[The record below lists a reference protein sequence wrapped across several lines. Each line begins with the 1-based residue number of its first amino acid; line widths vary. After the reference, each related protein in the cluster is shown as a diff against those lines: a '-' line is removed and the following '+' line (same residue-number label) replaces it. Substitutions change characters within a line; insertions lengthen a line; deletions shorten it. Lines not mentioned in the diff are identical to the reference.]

1 MASTSVQ
8 GITSSSSSP
17 PLYKYDVFLSFRG
30 KDTRNNFTSHLQ
42 TNLAQRG
49 IDAYMDDRELER
61 GKTIEPALWKAIE
74 ESRFSVIIF
83 SRDYAS
89 SPWCLDELVKIVQG
103 MKEMGHTVLPVFYD
117 VDPSETYE
125 KAFVEHEQN
134 FKENLEK
141 VQIWKDC
148 LSTVTNLSGWDIRN
162 RNESESIKII
172 AEYISYKL
180 SVTLPTISKKLVGI
194 DSRVEVLNGYIGE
207 EVGEAIFI
215 GICGMGGI
223 GKTTVSRVLY
233 DRIRWQFEGS
243 CFLAN
248 VREVFA
254 EKDGPRRL
262 QEQLL
267 SEILMERASVW
278 DSSRGI
284 EMIKRRLRLK
294 KILLILDDVDDKKQL
309 EFLAAEPGWFGPRSR
324 IIITSRDKNVFTGND
339 DTKIYE
345 AEKLNDDDALMLFS
359 QKAFKN
365 DQPAEDFVELS
376 KQVVGYANGLPLAL
390 EVIGSFLY
398 GRSIPEWRGA
408 INRMHEIPDC
418 KIMDVLRI
426 SFDGLHESDQKI
438 FLDIAC
444 FLKGFKKD
452 RITRILDSCGFNA
465 GIGIP
470 VLIERSLISV
480 YGDQVWMHNLL
491 QIMGKEIVRCE
502 DPKEPG
508 KRSRLWTYED
518 VSLALMDNTGKE
530 KIEAIF
536 LDMPGIKEAQWNMK
550 AFSKMSRLRLLKI
563 DNVQLSEGPED
574 LSKELRFLEWHS
586 YPSKSLPA
594 GLQVDGLVELHM
606 ANSSIE
612 QLWYGCKSA
621 VNLKVINLSNSLN
634 LSKTPDLTGIPNLSS
649 LILEGCTSLSEVHPS
664 LGRHKNLQYV
674 NLVNCKSFRILPS
687 NLEMESLKVFT
698 LDGCTKL
705 EKFPDIVG
713 NMNCLMELC
722 LDGTGIAEL
731 SSSIHHLIG
740 LEVLS
745 MNNCKNLESIPSSIG
760 CLKSLKKLDLSGCS
774 ELKNIPENLGKVES
788 LEEFDVSGTSIRQ
801 PPASIFLLK
810 SLKVLSFD
818 GCKRI
823 AVNPT
828 DQRLPSLSGLCS
840 LEVLDLCACNLREGA
855 LPEDIG
861 CLSSLKSLDL
871 SRNNFVSLPR
881 SINKL
886 FGLETL
892 VLEDCR
898 MLESLPEVPS
908 KVQTLNLNGCI
919 RLKEIP
925 DPIKLSSSK
934 RSEFICIDCRELYE
948 HKGQDSLGLTM
959 LERYLQ
965 GLSNPRPGFGIA
977 FPGNEIPGWFNHRS
991 KGSSISVLV
1000 PSWSLGF
1007 VACVAFSANGESPS
1021 LFCHFKANGIENYPS
1036 PMCISCNS
1044 IQVLSDH
1051 IWLLYLSFDY
1061 LKELKEW
1068 QHGSFS
1074 NIELSFHSFQPGV
1087 KVKNC
1092 GVCLLYYSS
1101 SKSSARFIV
1110 ASKEASSSSFTSSLS
1125 VSSSYRQWVQDFF
1138 LSFRG
1143 ADTSNDFIHLNTA
1156 LALRVIIPDDKELE
1170 KVMAIRSRLFEAI
1183 EESGLSII
1191 IFARDCASLPWCFDE
1206 LVKIVGFMD
1215 EMRSDT
1221 VFPVSYDVK
1230 QSKIDDQTES
1240 YTIVFDKDE
1249 EDFREN
1255 EEKVQRWT
1263 NILTEVLFSS
1273 GPRRLHLTDAE
1284 LMLYL
1289 KRKICENSF
1298 KFDTIPD
1305 VDVYKWDPEELPEL
1319 SPLENRQWYFFGPRY
1334 RRYPRTGAR
1343 LNRATKQ
1350 GYWKPAGRVRNIVC
1364 NSRKVGVKKT
1374 LVFYRGRAP
1383 RGERTD
1389 WEMQEYTLNEKELK
1403 GCTNVQDCYAL
1414 YKLYKNKKR
1423 VVKIFGIQVY
1433 HVPN

>member
-8 GITSSSSSP
+8 GITSSSSSSP
-17 PLYKYDVFLSFRG
+17 PQYMYDVFLSFRG
-30 KDTRNNFTSHLQ
+30 KDTRNNFTSHLYS
-42 TNLAQRG
+42 NLEQRG
-49 IDAYMDDRELER
+49 IDVYMDDRELER

-89 SPWCLDELVKIVQG
+89 SPWCLDELVKIVQC

-117 VDPSETYE
+117 VDPSEVAEQKGQYE
-125 KAFVEHEQN
+125 KAFVEQEQN

-141 VQIWKDC
+141 VRNWKDC
-148 LSTVTNLSGWDIRN
+148 LSTVANLSGWDVRD

-172 AEYISYKL
+172 AEYISHKL

-207 EVGEAIFI
+207 EVGKAIFI

-223 GKTTVSRVLY
+223 GKTTVARVLY

-254 EKDGPRRL
+254 EKDGPRRF

-278 DSSRGI
+278 DSYRGI
-284 EMIKRRLRLK
+284 EMIKRRLQLK

-309 EFLAAEPGWFGPRSR
+309 EFLAADPGWFGPGSR
-324 IIITSRDKNVFTGND
+324 IIITSRDTNVLTGND

-376 KQVVGYANGLPLAL
+376 KQVVGYANGLPLAI

-398 GRSIPEWRGA
+398 ARSIPEWRGA
-408 INRMHEIPDC
+408 INRMNEIPDG
-418 KIMDVLRI
+418 KIIDVLRI
-426 SFDGLHESDQKI
+426 SFDGLHESDKKI

-444 FLKGFKKD
+444 FLMGFKID
-452 RITRILDSCGFNA
+452 RITRILESRGFHA

-480 YGDQVWMHNLL
+480 SRDQVWMHNLL

-502 DPKEPG
+502 SPEEPG
-508 KRSRLWTYED
+508 RRSRLWTYED
-518 VSLALMDNTGKE
+518 VCLALMDNTGKE

-550 AFSKMSRLRLLKI
+550 AFSKMTKLRLLKI
-563 DNVQLSEGPED
+563 NNVQLSEGLED
-574 LSKELRFLEWHS
+574 LSNKLRFLEWHS

-594 GLQVDGLVELHM
+594 GLQVDELVELHM

-621 VNLKVINLSNSLN
+621 VNLKIINLSNSLD
-634 LSKTPDLTGIPNLSS
+634 LIKTPDFTGIPNLEN
-649 LILEGCTSLSEVHPS
+649 LILEGCTSLFEVHPS
-664 LGRHKNLQYV
+664 LARHKKLQYV
-674 NLVNCKSFRILPS
+674 NLMDCVSIRILPS
-687 NLEMESLKVFT
+687 NLEMESLKVCI
-698 LDGCTKL
+698 LDGCSKL

-713 NMNCLMELC
+713 NMNKLMVLH
-722 LDGTGIAEL
+722 LDETGITKL
-731 SSSIHHLIG
+731 SSSIRHLIG

-745 MNNCKNLESIPSSIG
+745 MSNCKNLESIPSSIP

-774 ELKNIPENLGKVES
+774 ELQNIPENLGKVKS
-788 LEEFDVSGTSIRQ
+788 LEVFDVSGTSIRQ
-801 PPASIFLLK
+801 LPASLFLLK
-810 SLKVLSFD
+810 NLKVLSLD
-818 GCKRI
+818 GFKRL
-823 AVNPT
+823 AV
-828 DQRLPSLSGLCS
+828 LPSLSGLCS
-840 LEVLDLCACNLREGA
+840 LEVLCLRACNLREGA

-861 CLSSLKSLDL
+861 YLSSLTSLDL

-881 SINKL
+881 SINL
-886 FGLETL
+886 LYELETL
-892 VLEDCR
+892 VLEDCT
-898 MLESLPEVPS
+898 MLESLPQVPS
-908 KVQTLNLNGCI
+908 KVQTVYLNGCI
-919 RLKEIP
+919 SLKTIP
-925 DPIKLSSSK
+925 DLIKLRSSK
-934 RSEFICIDCRELYE
+934 ISEFICLNCWELYN
-948 HKGQDSLGLTM
+948 HNGQDSMGLTM

-965 GLSNPRPGFGIA
+965 GLSNPRPGFGVA
-977 FPGNEIPGWFNHRS
+977 VPGNKIPGWFNHQS
-991 KGSSISVLV
+991 KGSSISVQV
-1000 PSWSLGF
+1000 PSWSMGF
-1007 VACVAFSANGESPS
+1007 AACVAFSANGESPS
-1021 LFCHFKANGIENYPS
+1021 LFCHFKANGRENYPS

-1051 IWLLYLSFDY
+1051 IWLFYLSFDH

-1068 QHGSFS
+1068 KHESFS

-1092 GVCLLYYSS
+1092 GVCLLSS
-1101 SKSSARFIV
+1101 LYITPRPSSAHFIV
-1110 ASKEASSSSFTSSLS
+1110 TSKEAASSYKASLAF
-1125 VSSSYRQWVQDFF
+1125 SSSYHQWMANVFPVI
-1138 LSFRG
+1138 RA
-1143 ADTSNDFIHLNTA
+1143 ADQARRLIF
-1156 LALRVIIPDDKELE
+1156 PFGKERE

-1191 IFARDCASLPWCFDE
+1191 IFARDCASLPWCFEE

-1215 EMRSDT
+1215 EMRSDI
-1221 VFPVSYDVK
+1221 VFPVSCDVK
-1230 QSKIDDQTES
+1230 QSKIHDQTES
-1240 YTIVFDKDE
+1240 YTIVFDKIGKSL
-1249 EDFREN
+1249 REN
-1255 EEKVQRWT
+1255 EEKVQRWMD
-1263 NILTEVLFSS
+1263 ILNEVEISS
-1273 GPRRLHLTDAE
+1273 GSKSLTIPE
-1284 LMLYL
+1284 LRQQLLEEQLLQLKHNLMLDQQQKL
-1289 KRKICENSF
+1289 QQQGLQQWPQQQLDEQPLQQKLQQR
-1298 KFDTIPD
+1298 
-1305 VDVYKWDPEELPEL
+1305 VLRQVLRQRQQVLQQQLQQLQLPGFWL
-1319 SPLENRQWYFFGPRY
+1319 
-1334 RRYPRTGAR
+1334 
-1343 LNRATKQ
+1343 
-1350 GYWKPAGRVRNIVC
+1350 
-1364 NSRKVGVKKT
+1364 
-1374 LVFYRGRAP
+1374 
-1383 RGERTD
+1383 
-1389 WEMQEYTLNEKELK
+1389 
-1403 GCTNVQDCYAL
+1403 
-1414 YKLYKNKKR
+1414 
-1423 VVKIFGIQVY
+1423 GI
-1433 HVPN
+1433 